1 MMTVNEVSKVTGVSI
16 RTLHYYDQIGLLKPT
31 AFTEAG
37 YRLYDDMALER
48 LQQILLFREL
58 EFPRK
63 EIIKIL
69 ANEQFDREK
78 ALEQQIEL
86 LTLKKEHIENLIN
99 FARGIKMTGE
109 RNMDFKAFDKSR
121 IDEYTKQ
128 AKAEWGNTEAYKEF
142 EMKNKKR
149 TKEEGEIITQGLMDI
164 FKEFGC
170 MMDQKAE
177 SVLVQKEVEK
187 LQKYISKNF
196 YRCTKTILKSL
207 GKMYG
212 AGGEFTQNIDQV
224 GGAGCAE
231 FTAKAIEIYGNE

>member
-1 MMTVNEVSKVTGVSI
+1 MMTVNEVSKATGVSI

-31 AFTEAG
+31 AVTEAG
-37 YRLYDDMALER
+37 YRLYDDIALER
-48 LQQILLFREL
+48 LQQILLFCEL

-69 ANEQFDREK
+69 ASEQFDRVK

-86 LTLKKEHIENLIN
+86 LTLKKEHIENLIS

-109 RNMDFKAFDKSR
+109 RNMDFKAFDKSK

-128 AKAEWGNTEAYKEF
+128 AKEEWGNTEAYKEF

-149 TKEEGEIITQGLMDI
+149 TKEEGEIITEGLMDI
-164 FKEFGC
+164 FKEFGG
-170 MMDQKAE
+170 MMDQKTE
-177 SVLVQKEVEK
+177 SDLVQKEVEK
-187 LQKYISKNF
+187 LQEYISKNF
-196 YRCTKTILKSL
+196 YQCTKTILESL

-212 AGGEFTQNIDQV
+212 AGGEFTQNIDGV
-224 GGAGCAE
+224 GGKGCAE
-231 FTAKAIEIYGNE
+231 FAAKAIEIYCNE